1 MTDWNIAVGETL
13 LRSELH
19 DRWGGGR
26 YGGMEPA
33 VRANSIFLFSKPSVG
48 EVYGYKYDGWH
59 RDGTYHYTG
68 DGQVGD
74 QSPEA
79 GGNRDLLKA
88 PSLGR
93 TIRLFRSEATS
104 TTYVGAF
111 ELADPPWYPAD
122 APDRNHEMRKVL
134 VFRLVPIGDVARD
147 LVDVA
152 VDPAGPEELPLEAWN
167 IDAYVVGRPDEPPVA
182 IRREAELVRVYAEWL
197 AARGEEAVRHRLP
210 LPSGGHLY
218 TDVFNKNRGELLEAK
233 ASAARV
239 YVRTGLGQLLDYSR
253 FLDHDSRALL
263 LPSRP
268 PEDLV
273 ELLHACG
280 VGLVWRNG
288 VSFERSDAP

>member
-1 MTDWNIAVGETL
+1 MTDWDIAVGETL

-33 VRANSIFLFSKPSVG
+33 VRANSVFLFSNPSVG
-48 EVYGYKYDGWH
+48 AVYGYKYDGWH

-68 DGQVGD
+68 DGQVAD
-74 QSPEA
+74 QSPDT

-88 PSLGR
+88 ASLGR
-93 TIRLFRSEATS
+93 TIRLFESERTS

-111 ELADPPWYPAD
+111 ELADPPWFPAD
-122 APDRNHEMRKVL
+122 ARDRNHEMRKVI
-134 VFRLVPIGDVARD
+134 VFRLAPIGGVARG
-147 LVDVA
+147 LVDFA
-152 VDPAGPEELPLEAWN
+152 VEPSQPEELPLEASN
-167 IDAYVVGRPDEPPVA
+167 IDAYVVGRPEEPPVGV
-182 IRREAELVRVYAEWL
+182 RREAELVKAYAEWL

-210 LPSGGHLY
+210 LPSGGQLY
-218 TDVFNKNRGELLEAK
+218 TDIFNKSRGELLEAK

-239 YVRTGLGQLLDYSR
+239 HVRTGLGQLLDYGR
-253 FLDHDSRALL
+253 FLNHNRRSLL

-268 PEDLV
+268 ADDLV
-273 ELLHACG
+273 ELLHAHG
-280 VGLVWRNG
+280 VGLVWRTD